1 MASYRCI
8 LARSGARTWCLALWT
23 AQHCDAF
30 AGSGLHRDAMPHLPA
45 NNSQHLLM
53 YGPSIWFSV
62 PALQIVS
69 QENKLRAAGHHRGLT
84 QAGSQ
89 PTAGRSQVP
98 ADRFLQLKP
107 GQHVTVDLPLDSHAL
122 GRQAEA
128 SSGSRARFSAA
139 AVDLKGQAA
148 AKAATECAVFL
159 VPQVRPWE
167 TAKGTAFWPDD
178 TYYPCLSNQKFRSAE
193 GQGPSANGT
202 SMINQWN

>member
-1 MASYRCI
+1 M
-8 LARSGARTWCLALWT
+8 
-23 AQHCDAF
+23 
-30 AGSGLHRDAMPHLPA
+30 
-45 NNSQHLLM
+45 
-53 YGPSIWFSV
+53 
-62 PALQIVS
+62 QIVS

-84 QAGSQ
+84 QAASQ
-89 PTAGRSQVP
+89 PTAGRSQAP

-139 AVDLKGQAA
+139 VVDLKEQAA

-159 VPQVRPWE
+159 VPQVRLQE
-167 TAKGTAFWPDD
+167 TAKSTASWPSV
-178 TYYPCLSNQKFRSAE
+178 TFVYYPCLSNQKYRSAE

-202 SMINQWN
+202 SMINHWN